1 MADNSE
7 LMTDLLPCPFC
18 GSDKVAVGHTNL
30 GYEALCFYY
39 GAGCKSRTG
48 IWPTRTEAIVAWN
61 RRTPVTEAG
70 EVSEAIEREANFILD
85 RLDDLVID
93 WDDDES
99 YRQFSGH
106 VVPSME
112 RLRHLLAA
120 RRVQPKQDAPSPDVA
135 GLVEADYFASL
146 VIQARLVAARASAK
160 FPQPNYVT
168 LKIAEEA
175 GEVVRGAVHYAE
187 GRMEWSEVEGEIV
200 QLLAMLMRF
209 VTEGDQINGVTP
221 PAALTTRPNGCV
233 A

>member
-48 IWPTRTEAIVAWN
+48 IWPTRTEAIDAWN
-61 RRTPVTEAG
+61 RRTPVTAEAG

-120 RRVQPKQDAPSPDVA
+120 RRVQPKQDAPSHRHKKRDENIVLL
-135 GLVEADYFASL
+135 G
-146 VIQARLVAARASAK
+146 IGKMQAEDWMTSG
-160 FPQPNYVT
+160 F
-168 LKIAEEA
+168 
-175 GEVVRGAVHYAE
+175 
-187 GRMEWSEVEGEIV
+187 
-200 QLLAMLMRF
+200 
-209 VTEGDQINGVTP
+209 P
-221 PAALTTRPNGCV
+221 PANEPVDMREVAIYRSVDDGSLWVRPREEFEDGRFEEISK
-233 A
+233 

>member
-7 LMTDLLPCPFC
+7 LMTIIHDAIAETAKRSAGLRGPYVF
-18 GSDKVAVGHTNL
+18 D
-30 GYEALCFYY
+30 EAKLQ
-39 GAGCKSRTG
+39 AMAAA
-48 IWPTRTEAIVAWN
+48 IATRY
-61 RRTPVTEAG
+61 RRTPVTAEAG

-221 PAALTTRPNGCV
+221 PAALSRLTPPKQDEDRP
-233 A
+233 